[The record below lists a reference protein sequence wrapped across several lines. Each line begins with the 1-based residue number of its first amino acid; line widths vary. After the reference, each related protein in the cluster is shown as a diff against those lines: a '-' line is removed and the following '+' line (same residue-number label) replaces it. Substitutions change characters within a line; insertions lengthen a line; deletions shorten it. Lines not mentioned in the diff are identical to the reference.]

1 MRSGCIILSLN
12 PTYKPGGM
20 LSEIRKEKKMS
31 KWVKVIFFAVLLI
44 GAGYYFG
51 TICMQIDQVYKLILA
66 PSKELLVQILW
77 LLLSLSLVLVC
88 AGLVAALIR
97 PVWVGFITFAL
108 SGLAVL
114 FGWHI
119 SAITGILAFLYV
131 LAGIAYSR
139 SVDGQLNQQIKF
151 SVRPISQSQGILL
164 TVLILVACG
173 SLYLGYAE
181 HIEREGFS
189 IPESYVEILM
199 ELMEKQIVAGVPI
212 GGGEVVI
219 QFREEFQK
227 MIDGF
232 IEGTVEPY
240 ERFIPLAMA
249 LGLFMP
255 LVTITGLLTWVPAL
269 FLKVLFTLLTALGVA
284 KTVTETRE
292 VQRLIID

>member
-1 MRSGCIILSLN
+1 
-12 PTYKPGGM
+12 
-20 LSEIRKEKKMS
+20 
-31 KWVKVIFFAVLLI
+31 
-44 GAGYYFG
+44 
-51 TICMQIDQVYKLILA
+51 
-66 PSKELLVQILW
+66 
-77 LLLSLSLVLVC
+77 
-88 AGLVAALIR
+88 
-97 PVWVGFITFAL
+97 VGFIAFAL

-119 SAITGILAFLYV
+119 TAITGILAFVYI
-131 LAGIAYSR
+131 LAGVAYTR

-199 ELMEKQIVAGVPI
+199 ELMEKQIVARVPI
-212 GGGEVVI
+212 GGGEVVV
-219 QFREEFQK
+219 QFKEEFQK
-227 MIDGF
+227 IIDGF
-232 IEGTVEPY
+232 IEGTVKPY

-269 FLKVLFTLLTALGVA
+269 FLKVLFTLLTALGVVR
-284 KTVTETRE
+284 TVTETRE

>member
-1 MRSGCIILSLN
+1 
-12 PTYKPGGM
+12 
-20 LSEIRKEKKMS
+20 MS
-31 KWVKVIFFAVLLI
+31 KWVKAIFFAVLLI
-44 GAGYYFG
+44 GAGYFFG
-51 TICMQIDQVYKLILA
+51 TICKQIDQVYKLILA
-66 PSKELLVQILW
+66 PSKDLLIQILW

-97 PVWVGFITFAL
+97 PIWMGFIVFAF

-114 FGWHI
+114 IGWHI
-119 SAITGILAFLYV
+119 STITGILTLIYV
-131 LAGIAYSR
+131 LVGVAYIR

-151 SVRPISQSQGILL
+151 SVRPISQSQSILL
-164 TVLILVACG
+164 TVLILIACS

-199 ELMEKQIVAGVPI
+199 ELMEKQIVARVPI

-227 MIDGF
+227 MIDSF
-232 IEGTVEPY
+232 IEGTVKPY
-240 ERFIPLAMA
+240 ERYIPLAMA
-249 LGLFMP
+249 LSLFMP

-269 FLKVLFTLLTALGVA
+269 FLKVLFTLLTALGVT
-284 KTVTETRE
+284 KTVTEIRE

>member
-1 MRSGCIILSLN
+1 
-12 PTYKPGGM
+12 
-20 LSEIRKEKKMS
+20 MS
-31 KWVKVIFFAVLLI
+31 KWVKATFFSVLLI

-51 TICMQIDQVYKLILA
+51 TICMQIDQVYKLILT
-66 PSKELLVQILW
+66 PSMELLIQILW

-97 PVWVGFITFAL
+97 PIWVGFIAFAL

-119 SAITGILAFLYV
+119 SAITGILAFVYI
-131 LAGIAYSR
+131 LAGVVYIR

-189 IPESYVEILM
+189 IPESYIEILM
-199 ELMEKQIVAGVPI
+199 ELMEKQIVARVPI

-227 MIDGF
+227 MIDSF
-232 IEGTVEPY
+232 IEGTVKPY
-240 ERFIPLAMA
+240 ERYIPLAIA

-269 FLKVLFTLLTALGVA
+269 LLKVLFALITALGVT
-284 KTVTETRE
+284 KIVTETRE